1 MIKLSNSGS
10 YALKSVLYIAN
21 NSPNLIKIKNISLS
35 QDISESLLRR
45 IISDLEKSG
54 ILETIRGRD
63 GGVKIAKDIDKIS
76 VYDVL
81 NAVGEELGIRDC
93 TKGIKCCNS
102 DTCSTTEL
110 LGGLQKG
117 FNSLLKM
124 YTLDKIIKK

>member
-1 MIKLSNSGS
+1 MIKLSNSWS

-21 NSPNLIKIKNISLS
+21 NSPNLVKIKNISLS

-45 IISDLEKSG
+45 IISELEKSW
-54 ILETIRGRD
+54 ILETIRWRD
-63 GGVKIAKDIDKIS
+63 GWVKLAKEVNRIS

-81 NAVGEELGIRDC
+81 FAVWEELGIRDC
-93 TKGIKCCNS
+93 TKWIECCNS
-102 DTCSTTEL
+102 ETCLTSDL
-110 LGGLQKG
+110 LWWLQKW